1 MKLLEGRPG
10 AAFVNPKSSKSRE
23 IRYMVECQMH
33 ASYAFV
39 NKGGTA
45 NQLHSSFNEWGFL
58 IVRICKKITLKW
70 RHLNE

>member
-58 IVRICKKITLKW
+58 LSGFAKNYIKMEAFK
-70 RHLNE
+70 